1 MARQKLPDDKKK
13 PKIGI
18 SLNKELLKYLNEHL
32 SNINVNRSK
41 YIETLI
47 KDDMV
52 KKGKNI
58 KPDFEK

>member
-1 MARQKLPDDKKK
+1 MTRQKLPDDKKK

-32 SNINVNRSK
+32 LNINVNRSK

-47 KDDMV
+47 KDDMI
-52 KKGKNI
+52 KNGKDI
-58 KPDFEK
+58 KPDYEK